1 MSKNDRVLFP
11 LHGNS
16 TLFPCK
22 GYVRI
27 QLKRD
32 VNKAA
37 LLKILSRSLNPDVF
51 YQTGDVMFSKISQY
65 CLKLTRKCC
74 NTLSYSFSH
83 HRDQKTFMD
92 EKVCPFSSFVRELWC
107 RLTTV
112 KINLDYLIGLI
123 SICSHMPC
131 HITN

>member
-1 MSKNDRVLFP
+1 MLKNDRVLFP
-11 LHGNS
+11 LHGKS
-16 TLFPCK
+16 TLFHCK

-37 LLKILSRSLNPDVF
+37 LLKILSRSLNSDVF
-51 YQTGDVMFSKISQY
+51 YQTGDVVFSKKSQY
-65 CLKLTRKCC
+65 CLKLTRKCF

-83 HRDQKTFMD
+83 HRDQKTFMA
-92 EKVCPFSSFVRELWC
+92 EEVCSFSSIIRELWC

-112 KINLDYLIGLI
+112 KINQDYFIELI
-123 SICSHMPC
+123 SICSHIPYL
-131 HITN
+131 ITN